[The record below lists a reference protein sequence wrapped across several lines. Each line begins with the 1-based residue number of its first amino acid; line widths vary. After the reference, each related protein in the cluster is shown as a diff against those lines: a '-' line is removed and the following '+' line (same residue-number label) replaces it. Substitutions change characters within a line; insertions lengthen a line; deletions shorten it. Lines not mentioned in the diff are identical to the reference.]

1 MKKLLDIIKGALIGI
16 ANVIPGFS
24 GGTMAVILHSYERI
38 VDGLGNLFKHPL
50 KVIKDLWA
58 LLIGMLIGIVF
69 AIVAIAWLLKKFPL
83 PTILFFVGLIIGSIP
98 QVFRDANK
106 DCNNKLNYLLIIPA
120 IVILVSLPFINGS
133 DVSTNINIGKLII
146 ILIMG
151 VIAAGAM
158 VVPGISGSL
167 TLMAFGY
174 YTLIITSLKDLMS
187 GVIHLDNS
195 DIKNPLLIGIFFA
208 IGAVVGLVFISK
220 LISILIKKDKS
231 KVYFFI
237 LGLLLA
243 SPFSILYT
251 SFTNGEYEMDYKNPI
266 IWIIGIILLAIGTC
280 TPIFMEKYSAKI
292 FKKKNEQQTKE
303 SNQEEGI

>member
-1 MKKLLDIIKGALIGI
+1 MNKLLDILKGALIGI

-24 GGTMAVILHSYERI
+24 GGTMAVILHCYERI
-38 VDGLGNLFKHPL
+38 VDGLGDIIKHPL
-50 KVIKDLWA
+50 KTIKDLWA
-58 LLIGMLIGIVF
+58 LLIGMGIGVVF
-69 AIVAIAWLLKKFPL
+69 AIVAIAWLLNKFPL
-83 PTILFFVGLIIGSIP
+83 PTILFFVGLILGSIP
-98 QVFRDANK
+98 QVFKDANK
-106 DCNNKLNYLLIIPA
+106 NSTSKWNYLLIIPG
-120 IVILVSLPFINGS
+120 IIILVALPFINGS
-133 DVSTNINIGKLII
+133 DVSSNINIWKLII

-174 YTLIITSLKDLMS
+174 YTLVITSLKDLMS
-187 GVIHLDNS
+187 GVVHFEFGS
-195 DIKNPLLIGIFFA
+195 IKNPLLIGIFFA
-208 IGAVVGLVFISK
+208 VGAVLGLVFVSK

-251 SFTNGEYEMDYKNPI
+251 SFTSDEYNMDYKNPA
-266 IWIIGIILLAIGTC
+266 IWIVGIILLAIGTC
-280 TPIFMEKYSAKI
+280 TPILMEKYSAKI
-292 FKKKNEQQTKE
+292 FNKTKDAQEIENDTKE
-303 SNQEEGI
+303 DE